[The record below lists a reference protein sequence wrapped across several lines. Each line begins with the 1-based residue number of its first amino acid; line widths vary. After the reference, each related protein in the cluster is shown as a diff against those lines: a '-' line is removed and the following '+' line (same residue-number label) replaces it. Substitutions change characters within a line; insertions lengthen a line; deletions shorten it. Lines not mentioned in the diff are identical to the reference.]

1 MSRGAWI
8 AVVAATALILVLT
21 RELHNAAR
29 VWTAVL
35 MAPLP
40 AMMLLQ
46 ARQLESMGPLP
57 RRAAY
62 ASSVFSLWLLGAAT
76 FGIALVAGVRLPP
89 LIAIPPG
96 LIALITAALVAGCVA
111 LLFLF
116 HHLGVEETQTLHALL
131 PQSTADKLAFTG
143 VSITAG
149 ICEEVIFRGFLQQAL
164 STATGSPWIALALAS
179 ATFGVVHAYQSPT
192 GAVRAAVVGALLG
205 LPVVLGFGLLPSII
219 AHALVDVLSGIV
231 LARWLLR

>member
-8 AVVAATALILVLT
+8 ALAAATALIIVLT
-21 RELHNAAR
+21 RELHAAAR

-35 MAPLP
+35 MVPLP
-40 AMMLLQ
+40 ALMLLQ
-46 ARQLESMGPLP
+46 AQQLRSLDDIP

-62 ASSVFSLWLLGAAT
+62 ASSVFSLWLLAGAT
-76 FGIALVAGVRLPP
+76 FGIAVYAGLPLPP
-89 LIAIPPG
+89 LVTITPVR
-96 LIALITAALVAGCVA
+96 IALLTTALVAGCVA

-116 HHLGVEETQTLHALL
+116 HRLGVQETQTLRALL
-131 PQSTADKLAFTG
+131 PQSAADKLAFIG

-164 STATGSPWIALALAS
+164 ATATGSPWIALALAS
-179 ATFGVVHAYQSPT
+179 GSFGVVHAYQSPT
-192 GAVRAAVVGALLG
+192 GAVRAALIGVVLG
-205 LPVVLGFGLLPSII
+205 VPVVLGFGLLPSIL
-219 AHALVDVLSGIV
+219 AHALVDVLAGIV